1 MLSEKQIRRAIREE
15 LRTALVHYHVK
26 RLDEAPEE
34 DPAGSETGGA
44 NVALIK
50 KGLGIAFPDW
60 ASDIEG
66 VNLKS
71 SFVDEFAALIKN
83 ALKATEEGGLAK
95 AEKASERMTSQL

>member
-15 LRTALVHYHVK
+15 LRSALVNYHVK
-26 RLDEAPEE
+26 RLDEQPEE
-34 DPAGSETGGA
+34 AAAGDETGGA

-50 KGLGIAFPDW
+50 KGLAIAFPDW
-60 ASDIEG
+60 ASDIDA
-66 VNLKS
+66 VSLKS
-71 SFVDEFAALIKN
+71 SFVDEFAGLIKN